1 MTSSPGHH
9 RSGAG
14 SSARTGKGGQGRVK
28 NDRERLR
35 ESYRPERVRVLFV
48 GEAPPASGAFFYRR
62 DSGLYRAL
70 STTFEEAFPRIQ
82 GRDFLAAFRDLGCYL
97 VDLCGRPVDRL
108 GPRERRKARRM
119 SEVRLAEAVRRLRPL
134 AIVVLLRSINENTTR
149 AVGSVAWS
157 GVRIVVPYPG
167 RWVRWRNEFRE
178 ILVPALRRWKRD
190 EVLGR
195 M

>member
-1 MTSSPGHH
+1 M
-9 RSGAG
+9 
-14 SSARTGKGGQGRVK
+14 K
-28 NDRERLR
+28 NDRERLC

-70 STTFEEAFPRIQ
+70 STTFEEALPRLR

-108 GPRERRKARRM
+108 GPQERRKARRVGEAGLT
-119 SEVRLAEAVRRLRPL
+119 EVVRRLRPL
-134 AIVVLLRSINENTTR
+134 AIVVLLRSINGNSAR
-149 AVGSVAWS
+149 AEEVAAWS
-157 GVRIVVPYPG
+157 GLRIVVPYPG
-167 RWVRWRNEFRE
+167 RWVRWRDEFRE

>member
-1 MTSSPGHH
+1 M
-9 RSGAG
+9 
-14 SSARTGKGGQGRVK
+14 K

-35 ESYRPERVRVLFV
+35 ESYRPERVRVLFL

-70 STTFEEAFPRIQ
+70 STTFEEAFPRLR
-82 GRDFLAAFRDLGCYL
+82 GRDFLAAFCDLGCYL

-119 SEVRLAEAVRRLRPL
+119 GEARLAEAVNRLRPL
-134 AIVVLLRSINENTTR
+134 AIVVLLRSINENSAR
-149 AVGSVAWS
+149 AEGVAAWS

-167 RWVRWRNEFRE
+167 RWVRWRDEFRA
-178 ILVPALRRWKRD
+178 ILVPTLRRWQTD
-190 EVLGR
+190 EVLRR

>member
-1 MTSSPGHH
+1 M
-9 RSGAG
+9 
-14 SSARTGKGGQGRVK
+14 K

-70 STTFEEAFPRIQ
+70 STTFEEAFPRLR
-82 GRDFLAAFRDLGCYL
+82 GHDFLAEFRDLGCYL

-108 GPRERRKARRM
+108 GSRERSEARRIG
-119 SEVRLAEAVRRLRPL
+119 EARLAGVLRQLRPL
-134 AIVVLLRSINENTTR
+134 AIVVLLRSINENSAR
-149 AVGSVAWS
+149 AERVAAWS
-157 GVRIVVPYPG
+157 GAHIVVPYPG
-167 RWVRWRNEFRE
+167 RWMRWRSQFKE

-190 EVLGR
+190 KVLGR

>member
-1 MTSSPGHH
+1 
-9 RSGAG
+9 
-14 SSARTGKGGQGRVK
+14 VK

>member
-1 MTSSPGHH
+1 M
-9 RSGAG
+9 
-14 SSARTGKGGQGRVK
+14 K

-70 STTFEEAFPRIQ
+70 STTFEEAFPRLR
-82 GRDFLAAFRDLGCYL
+82 GRDFLAVFCDLGCYL

-108 GPRERRKARRM
+108 EPRERKKVRRM
-119 SEVRLAEAVRRLRPL
+119 GEARLAETVRRLRPL
-134 AIVVLLRSINENTTR
+134 AIVVLLRSINENSAR
-149 AVGSVAWS
+149 AEGVAAWS

-167 RWVRWRNEFRE
+167 RWVRWRDEFRE
-178 ILVPALRRWKRD
+178 ILVPVLRRWKRD
-190 EVLGR
+190 ETLGR